1 MTTLL
6 SPFELGS
13 LQLKNRVC
21 MAPMTRNK
29 SLNNVPGDNVVE
41 YYRKRAEGDV
51 GLIITEG
58 TCLGHKAA
66 SGYPD
71 VPLFDGDDALAG
83 WQKVVDAVH
92 GEGGKIAPQIWH
104 VGALRRPGIE
114 PGGDTPGY
122 SPSGMVLPGKIVGH
136 VMTKQDIKETVAA
149 YGRAAKNAQ
158 AIGCDALEI
167 HGAHGYLID
176 QFFWAGTNHR
186 DDEYGGTPSKRLR
199 FAVEVIEAMRNEVSD
214 DFPIILRFSQWKQQ
228 EYAARLATTPQELEE
243 FLTPLSNAGVD
254 IFHASQRRFWEP
266 EFENSDLNLA
276 GWCKKLTGKA
286 SMTVGSVSLDSDFIS
301 ATTKGEFSAANIASL
316 DELYKRLGN
325 DEFDLVAVG
334 RALIANPNWAKKV
347 AENRMEELVP
357 YEKDMLAKL
366 V

>member
-6 SPFELGS
+6 SPFEIGS
-13 LQLKNRVC
+13 LKLKNRVC

-29 SLNNVPGDNVVE
+29 SPNNVPGDNVVE

-51 GLIITEG
+51 ALIITEG
-58 TCLGHKAA
+58 TCPGHKAA

-71 VPLFDGDDALAG
+71 VPFFDGDEALAG
-83 WQKVVDAVH
+83 WQRVVDAVH
-92 GEGGKIAPQIWH
+92 QEGGKIAPQIWH

-122 SPSGMVLPGKIVGH
+122 SPSGMVVPGKVVGH
-136 VMTKQDIKETVAA
+136 VMTKQDIKDTVAA
-149 YGRAAKNAQ
+149 YARAAKNAQ

-176 QFFWAGTNHR
+176 QFFWEGTNVR
-186 DDEYGGTPSKRLR
+186 DDEYGGSPSKRQR
-199 FAVEVIEAMRNEVSD
+199 FAIEVIDAMRKEVSD

-228 EYAARLATTPQELEE
+228 EYGARLAANPQELEA
-243 FLTPLSNAGVD
+243 FLTPLSRAGVD

-266 EFENSDLNLA
+266 EFDGSTLNLA
-276 GWCKKLTGKA
+276 GWCKKITGKP

-301 ATTKGEFSAANIASL
+301 GSSKGEFSEAGIASL
-316 DELYKRLGN
+316 DALHERLAN

-334 RALIANPNWAKKV
+334 RALIANPNWAQKV
-347 AENRMEELVP
+347 AQNRFEELLP
-357 YEKDMLAKL
+357 YQKEMLAEL
-366 V
+366 N

>member
-136 VMTKQDIKETVAA
+136 VMTKQDIKAEADEQHDDQGNWGRLVRGDRPIPRRAGASFAIAA
-149 YGRAAKNAQ
+149 IVRGGLGVIVYAHDRRYLTLAHK
-158 AIGCDALEI
+158 IFPVFSALVRRVRVYFVVHNKRRTSTPIEI
-167 HGAHGYLID
+167 NRFNEPKFD
-176 QFFWAGTNHR
+176 QQVG
-186 DDEYGGTPSKRLR
+186 KRLQVDSSFQCIR
-199 FAVEVIEAMRNEVSD
+199 NVTAAVKPVH
-214 DFPIILRFSQWKQQ
+214 LK
-228 EYAARLATTPQELEE
+228 Y
-243 FLTPLSNAGVD
+243 
-254 IFHASQRRFWEP
+254 
-266 EFENSDLNLA
+266 
-276 GWCKKLTGKA
+276 
-286 SMTVGSVSLDSDFIS
+286 
-301 ATTKGEFSAANIASL
+301 
-316 DELYKRLGN
+316 
-325 DEFDLVAVG
+325 
-334 RALIANPNWAKKV
+334 
-347 AENRMEELVP
+347 
-357 YEKDMLAKL
+357 
-366 V
+366 